1 MKKEN
6 IFGLLIFEPERFFEE
21 LEVRRISALDLVIP
35 FVIVVASS
43 LTNIASALYLHKEVT
58 VNFLLYTTLVGLIMW
73 FLFSLV
79 VFLLSRSV
87 SSNNQKLFLPL
98 IYGMGISRTPVLI
111 FVCIQFISLF
121 GKYRINATSMPFLM
135 IYVIAVLWMF
145 YLYVTCIEKLFN
157 MTIGKSI
164 FVVILAFVII
174 LIITIAVDTAL
185 NINAIYF

>member
-6 IFGLLIFEPERFFEE
+6 IFRLLIFEPERFFEE
-21 LEVRRISALDLVIP
+21 LKVRRISALDLVIP

-121 GKYRINATSMPFLM
+121 GKYRINAASMPFLM